1 MRKAELMAPA
11 GSYEAFT
18 AAIQAGADSIYFG
31 VEQLNM
37 RAKSTMNFT
46 IEDLPKIARIAK
58 KFGVKTYLAVNTIM
72 YDHDISL
79 MKRIISA
86 AKDSGIDAVIVS
98 DQAAI
103 MYAHS
108 IKMPVHISTQV
119 NISNVES
126 VKFYSHFADVMVLAR
141 ELTLKQV
148 EYIIKQIEKQD
159 IRGPSGE
166 LVKIEIFAHG
176 ALCMA
181 ISGKCYLSLHSHNS
195 SANRGACVQ
204 NCRRPYEVKDLL
216 EGVTLRIENEYI
228 MSPKDLCTL
237 PFLDKVL
244 QTGVSV
250 LKIEGRGRAADYV
263 YTTTK
268 VYKEAI
274 EAYYN
279 NEFTKD
285 KVELWMKELR
295 KVYNRGFWDGY
306 YLGRKLGE
314 WSETPGSQASR
325 KKVFVA
331 KGVKYFPKIQVAHF
345 KMLSHSLKQG
355 DKVLIIGPKTGV
367 LETEIK
373 ELWVNN
379 KVVPEVKKGEDFTIK
394 LPRKIRPSDKLYKLV
409 PA

>member
-1 MRKAELMAPA
+1 MRTEIMAPA
-11 GSYEAFT
+11 GSFESFT
-18 AAIQAGADSIYFG
+18 AAIQGGADSIYFG

-46 IEDLPKIARIAK
+46 TDDLPEIARIAK
-58 KFGVKTYLAVNTIM
+58 KAGVKTYLALNTIM
-72 YDHDISL
+72 YDHDITL
-79 MKRIISA
+79 MKRIADTAKSA
-86 AKDSGIDAVIVS
+86 GIDAVIAS
-98 DQAAI
+98 DQAVI
-103 MYAHS
+103 MYANS
-108 IKMPVHISTQV
+108 IGLPVHISTQLNV
-119 NISNVES
+119 SNIET

-148 EYIIKQIEKQD
+148 EAIIKQIHKEK
-159 IRGPSGE
+159 ITGPSGE

-181 ISGKCYLSLHSHNS
+181 ISGKCYLSLHSHNA

-204 NCRRPYEVKDLL
+204 NCRRPYEVKDLT
-216 EGVTLRIENEYI
+216 EGVTLKIENEYI

-237 PFLDKVL
+237 PFLDQVL
-244 QTGVSV
+244 KTGVSV
-250 LKIEGRGRAADYV
+250 LKIEGRGRSADYV
-263 YTTTK
+263 FTTTK
-268 VYKEAI
+268 VYKEAVNSFY
-274 EAYYN
+274 EGT
-279 NEFTKD
+279 FTKE
-285 KVELWMKELR
+285 KVAKWMEELK

-314 WSETPGSQASR
+314 WSETPGSQATR

-355 DKVLIIGPKTGV
+355 DKVLVIGPKTGV

-373 ELWVNN
+373 EIRVDD
-379 KVVPEVKKGEDFTIK
+379 KIVQEVKKGQDFTIK
-394 LPRKIRPSDKLYKLV
+394 LPQKIRPSDKLYKLV
-409 PA
+409 SA